1 MPEPPGGLIL
11 AASADRITGTYRS
24 DNPMYIKK
32 TISVLLIAGLLSGTV
47 LPCVP
52 AAAGY
57 TVSNPASDTAR
68 YNRSS
73 EPAGSHGDRALNV
86 DNAAVGQRLRSTGN
100 DDDIIRRAVRLRT
113 EITAL
118 NDRFVRA
125 VEQGGTSSPAALQT
139 GLRLREKRK
148 LLDELTAR
156 FGTAGE
162 PDQEQHGGEI
172 ACYDTSGISD
182 TSVISDAG
190 VIMNI
195 AGTGLLGC
203 ALLGCISPVAAVVVG
218 GTLAAAGVY
227 FWKWGNGAPEG
238 AKQISRVGLKNPGRF
253 IRDSLHRLKN
263 KDKVMLSEIGACMS
277 IAGIGLT
284 AAAALGLIG
293 GVPVIALAGVLGVVG
308 TYLWKWGLEPPR
320 FISCLLGKEK
330 NPSGGGENLA
340 GEVGVVL
347 NMAAVGALTLGGLG
361 VIASAPAIIFGTG
374 AAVIGTYLWHWGL
387 NTPSFMER

>member
-1 MPEPPGGLIL
+1 M
-11 AASADRITGTYRS
+11 
-24 DNPMYIKK
+24 NIKK
-32 TISVLLIAGLLSGTV
+32 TISILLIAGLLSGTV
-47 LPCVP
+47 LPRVP
-52 AAAGY
+52 VAAGY
-57 TVSNPASDTAR
+57 AVSNPASDTAR

-73 EPAGSHGDRALNV
+73 ESAGSHGDRALNV
-86 DNAAVGQRLRSTGN
+86 DNAAVGQRMRSTGN
-100 DDDIIRRAVRLRT
+100 DDNITRRAARLRT
-113 EITAL
+113 EIAAL

-125 VEQGGTSSPAALQT
+125 VEHGGTSSPAALQT
-139 GLRLREKRK
+139 GRRLREKRA

-162 PDQEQHGGEI
+162 PDQEQHSGRI
-172 ACYDTSGISD
+172 DCYNTGVISD
-182 TSVISDAG
+182 TSVLYEAG

-227 FWKWGNGAPEG
+227 FWKWGDGAPEG
-238 AKQISRVGLKNPGRF
+238 VKQISTVGLKNPGRF
-253 IRDSLHRLKN
+253 IRDSLDRLKN
-263 KDKVMLSEIGACMS
+263 KDMEMLSEIGACMS

-293 GVPVIALAGVLGVVG
+293 GIPVIALAGVLGVVG

-320 FISCLLGKEK
+320 FISRFLGKPDESARDK
-330 NPSGGGENLA
+330 DTLA
-340 GEVGVVL
+340 GETGAVL
-347 NMAAVGALTLGGLG
+347 NMAAVGAFTLGGLG
-361 VIASAPAIIFGTG
+361 IIASAPAIIFGTG

-387 NTPSFMER
+387 NPPSFMER